1 MSKKRKM
8 SGKAIF
14 KKNGTSYSVDVKQKV
29 IGDIKSGLLSNRA
42 EYSDKCG
49 SSPLLVV
56 TKGNIPHA
64 SSIDQTQLYRT
75 SAA

>member
-1 MSKKRKM
+1 M

-42 EYSDKCG
+42 AAK
-49 SSPLLVV
+49 
-56 TKGNIPHA
+56 
-64 SSIDQTQLYRT
+64 LYWIFRGIVLHH
-75 SAA
+75 SEV